1 MESDGGATRKLVGRS
16 MELKGEMI
24 VLSFSRAGMFRLFLL
39 SFSRA
44 GMSFYQPLA
53 IQDLNVFLF
62 QINTLFRLSER
73 TFRLSILLLA
83 NIGFCRR
90 TNVVFFSEGVGVL
103 L

>member
-1 MESDGGATRKLVGRS
+1 MESDGGATRKLVGGS

-62 QINTLFRLSER
+62 QINTYQFYYWQISDFAGER
-73 TFRLSILLLA
+73 TFFFRR
-83 NIGFCRR
+83 CR
-90 TNVVFFSEGVGVL
+90 GAAVGP
-103 L
+103 